1 MWWRKCEEGRES
13 VKIKCGAKE
22 SKRMR
27 ERQSKRMRERE
38 RETVIR
44 RDRGITHRKG
54 VSFKIILS
62 SHCQP
67 LVAVA

>member
-1 MWWRKCEEGRES
+1 MWSKGEQKNERETEQ
-13 VKIKCGAKE
+13 KN
-22 SKRMR
+22 
-27 ERQSKRMRERE
+27 ERE